1 MKRFFAVVLACL
13 LTSILAACPAT
24 TAIPGQTPQQA
35 AAAKVLAFATT
46 VNKQCGV
53 ALPFLG
59 SMTMLQTD
67 PAALQTMQTVTNDA
81 NKICN
86 VAASIVKPPLGVTAA
101 FDFAS
106 VQTFVNSEI
115 PTLLGIVK
123 ASKLDDNYKTA
134 AEIGIAGAQV
144 AISMALAN
152 AQ

>member
-1 MKRFFAVVLACL
+1 MKSIAIILACFVTL
-13 LTSILAACPAT
+13 MLGACAT
-24 TAIPGQTPQQA
+24 TPAVPGQTPEQA

-67 PAALQTMQTVTNDA
+67 PTALQTMQTVTNDA
-81 NKICN
+81 NKICG
-86 VAASIVKPPLGVTAA
+86 VAASIVKPPLGVTAT

-123 ASKLDDNYKTA
+123 ASKLNDNEKLA
-134 AEIGIAGAQV
+134 AELGITGAQLAV
-144 AISMALAN
+144 STAMAN